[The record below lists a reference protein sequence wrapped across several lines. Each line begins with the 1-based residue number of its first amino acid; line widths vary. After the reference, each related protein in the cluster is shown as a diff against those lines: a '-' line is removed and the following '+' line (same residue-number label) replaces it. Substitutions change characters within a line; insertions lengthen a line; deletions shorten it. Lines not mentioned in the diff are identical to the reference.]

1 MSTMILQELPYAK
14 DPVFEPGLWFPALA
28 LAGTRAGTY
37 GTPRPL
43 APARRLSLTARKRR
57 ARVA

>member
-14 DPVFEPGLWFPALA
+14 DPVFEPGLWFLALA

-37 GTPRPL
+37 GTPP
-43 APARRLSLTARKRR
+43 PARSRPQAELDGPQAPC
-57 ARVA
+57 